1 MNLFATVVK
10 HKSFFNAL
18 TNNEP
23 DQLLIEKAK
32 YIADA
37 SSQATIDK
45 QPPVP
50 LSCLKQL
57 ITIKATSDVLS
68 KLFENAATDDEF
80 EEGAE
85 TQKEILSR
93 FKGVSD
99 AFSATKTDLI
109 SEHKKSLKPSAG
121 GGKLKKSD
129 GKAAVVSGT
138 TFLRYSFNP
147 TQAMI
152 SILEDCRLFYCVY
165 IYICVLHTPKHR
177 IIYIVMYISATCLL
191 YDMFYM
197 YIHMYI

>member
-1 MNLFATVVK
+1 M
-10 HKSFFNAL
+10 
-18 TNNEP
+18 
-23 DQLLIEKAK
+23 IEKAK

-68 KLFENAATDDEF
+68 KLFENAATDDGF
-80 EEGAE
+80 EESVE

-109 SEHKKSLKPSAG
+109 SEHKKSLKPSSG

-152 SILEDCRLFYCVY
+152 SILEDCRLFYYV
-165 IYICVLHTPKHR
+165 
-177 IIYIVMYISATCLL
+177 
-191 YDMFYM
+191 
-197 YIHMYI
+197 YIHMCVTYTETYNYIYSYLYKCDMFII